1 MLNPNPVQ
9 INLKPINQIKNVL
22 NSLFVGRENEITAV
36 LTGLIS
42 GEPTILVGEP
52 GTAKTALIET
62 LSKLI
67 NAKYFYYLLTRF
79 TEPDELLGPLD
90 INALREGRYMR
101 IVKNRLPE
109 AEIVFLDEI
118 FKASSAVRNIL
129 LDIILN
135 KRYLNGGEYH
145 KLSMLAL
152 YTASNEI
159 STDEEDKAFYDRL
172 VIRAFV
178 KYVEETLWNELIVK
192 GVQLPL
198 MVQELKPLA
207 DANYI
212 RSLQQVVIVRVQWI
226 AQQQEYRSKFIE
238 ALRILKGKGVE
249 LSDRRKIKALTVA
262 SAISIVY
269 GEDMPSYDS
278 LADAL
283 RYVAVHD
290 EDDMRKVEEAVMEAK
305 LQISAEHAKLL
316 MTLTAELNNML
327 QNVMSLG
334 DSVKVSDIQMMKRLI
349 KKSLETLVQVPD
361 TPRLLRYKAELQNIL
376 KQATDL
382 IKQFEQKLRGND

>member
-1 MLNPNPVQ
+1 MSLNPVQ
-9 INLKPINQIKNVL
+9 INLKPITQIKSQL

-36 LTGLIS
+36 LAGLVS

-67 NAKYFYYLLTRF
+67 NTKYFYYLLTRF

-90 INALREGRYMR
+90 VNALREGRYVR

-145 KLSMLAL
+145 KLPMLAL

-159 STDEEDKAFYDRL
+159 STDEEDQAFYDRL

-178 KYVEETLWNELIVK
+178 K
-192 GVQLPL
+192 
-198 MVQELKPLA
+198 
-207 DANYI
+207 
-212 RSLQQVVIVRVQWI
+212 
-226 AQQQEYRSKFIE
+226 
-238 ALRILKGKGVE
+238 
-249 LSDRRKIKALTVA
+249 
-262 SAISIVY
+262 
-269 GEDMPSYDS
+269 
-278 LADAL
+278 
-283 RYVAVHD
+283 
-290 EDDMRKVEEAVMEAK
+290 
-305 LQISAEHAKLL
+305 
-316 MTLTAELNNML
+316 
-327 QNVMSLG
+327 
-334 DSVKVSDIQMMKRLI
+334 
-349 KKSLETLVQVPD
+349 
-361 TPRLLRYKAELQNIL
+361 
-376 KQATDL
+376 
-382 IKQFEQKLRGND
+382 